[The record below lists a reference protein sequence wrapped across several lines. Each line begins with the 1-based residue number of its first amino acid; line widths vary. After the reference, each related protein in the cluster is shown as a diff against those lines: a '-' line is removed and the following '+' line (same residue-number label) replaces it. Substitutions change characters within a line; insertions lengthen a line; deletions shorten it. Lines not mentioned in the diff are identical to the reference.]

1 MFNEL
6 EIGNAFT
13 MLSVRVENTHPRKAN
28 RVAGVEWQ
36 AQKQKV
42 SGGDDTGF
50 PSKNAKRPNW
60 RCLATRRRV
69 FSTAIHNLLT
79 RLSKTELATG

>member
-1 MFNEL
+1 
-6 EIGNAFT
+6 
-13 MLSVRVENTHPRKAN
+13 MLSLRVEIPTHAW
-28 RVAGVEWQ
+28 GTGWQ